1 MKNNKLPLII
11 SLVSLVGVIL
21 LFVFHFTGD
30 NEKNQKQNLEPK
42 NTRIAYVNIDS
53 VVNNYDYYNA
63 LSLQL
68 AKKQQD
74 LETQLQSKT
83 LSLQNRAYQ
92 LQQKMSQHLITSQD
106 YQKKGQKLSEEQAQL
121 QQWQQQKGLELQE
134 DQMNLTNR
142 VYDSIVN
149 VVNIINKNKDY
160 DIIISN
166 QYQGALLFANP
177 DWNLSS
183 QVIKILNERAP
194 LNDTS
199 KVAN

>member
-11 SLVSLVGVIL
+11 SLVALVGVIL
-21 LFVFHFTGD
+21 LLVFHFTEANNKD
-30 NEKNQKQNLEPK
+30 NKQKLETK
-42 NTRIAYVNIDS
+42 NTTIAYVNIDS
-53 VVNNYDYYNA
+53 IVNNYDYYNA

-74 LETQLQSKT
+74 LETQLQSKM

-106 YQKKGQKLSEEQAQL
+106 YQQKGQKLSDEQAQL

-149 VVNIINKNKDY
+149 VVNI
-160 DIIISN
+160 
-166 QYQGALLFANP
+166 L
-177 DWNLSS
+177 
-183 QVIKILNERAP
+183 VRR
-194 LNDTS
+194 
-199 KVAN
+199 